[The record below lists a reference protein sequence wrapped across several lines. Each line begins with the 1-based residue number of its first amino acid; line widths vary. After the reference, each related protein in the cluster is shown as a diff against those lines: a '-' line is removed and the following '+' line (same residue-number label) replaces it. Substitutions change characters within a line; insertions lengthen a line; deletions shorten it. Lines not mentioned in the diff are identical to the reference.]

1 MQKLIYFIFL
11 TYPFLSFYAQTDSTE
26 SLLKELDSVVADH
39 NLYSAEKEKRIERLK
54 NLLSYTSS
62 NDLQYGIYENLFYE
76 YSSYNSDS
84 ALLYANKN
92 ILIAGKTGQEDRII
106 KSNLHLAS
114 ILGILGMYKESL
126 DIINQIDIKKRPSLK
141 GYYFHIYRIVYG
153 SMADYSVPNLRISY
167 YNDLADSYR
176 DSLLS
181 VHKPMTSDY
190 VTVKSD
196 QLIVN
201 GLYDHALELLL
212 SYYPKV
218 TDDLHERA
226 IMAYSISKA
235 YSGKKKTELEKYWLA
250 VSAIN
255 DIKTATKEYISLR
268 DLAVLLYEEGDINRS
283 YRYMK
288 RSLEDALF
296 CNARLRTLEISN
308 MMPIIDK
315 AYQHEV
321 ESRQKTMLISLLSI
335 CGLSILLIIA
345 VSYIYLQMR
354 RISTARAELA
364 DANLQLKELNSELT
378 IINTKLKYTNEALH
392 ETNVIK
398 EKFIGHYM
406 AQCFVY
412 LNKIDEYR
420 RQLNRL
426 AISGKVN
433 EIFATIK
440 STKFI
445 EKELKEFYNEFDH
458 TFLQL
463 FPTFIEE
470 MGDLMTDNDEL
481 QLKHNEILNTG
492 LRVFALIRLG
502 IKDNEK
508 ISFFLRYSLSTI
520 YNCKTK
526 FRNKAKGVREEFEND
541 VMKIGTKHK
550 Q

>member
-11 TYPFLSFYAQTDSTE
+11 TYPFLSFYAQTDSAE

-126 DIINQIDIKKRPSLK
+126 DIINQIDIKKHPSLK

-235 YSGKKKTELEKYWLA
+235 YSGKKETGLEKYWLA

-392 ETNVIK
+392 ETNIIK

>member
-11 TYPFLSFYAQTDSTE
+11 TYPFLSFYAQTDSAE

-126 DIINQIDIKKRPSLK
+126 DIINQIDIKKHPSLK

-354 RISTARAELA
+354 RISAARAELA

-392 ETNVIK
+392 ETNIIK

>member
-11 TYPFLSFYAQTDSTE
+11 TYPFLSFYAQTDSAE

-126 DIINQIDIKKRPSLK
+126 DIINQIDIKKHPSLK

-354 RISTARAELA
+354 RISAARAELA

-406 AQCFVY
+406 TQCFVY

>member
-11 TYPFLSFYAQTDSTE
+11 TYPFLSFYAQTDSAE

-126 DIINQIDIKKRPSLK
+126 DIINQIDIKKHPSLK

-235 YSGKKKTELEKYWLA
+235 YSGKKETGLEKYWLA

-354 RISTARAELA
+354 RISAARAELA

-392 ETNVIK
+392 ETNIIK

>member
-1 MQKLIYFIFL
+1 
-11 TYPFLSFYAQTDSTE
+11 
-26 SLLKELDSVVADH
+26 
-39 NLYSAEKEKRIERLK
+39 
-54 NLLSYTSS
+54 
-62 NDLQYGIYENLFYE
+62 
-76 YSSYNSDS
+76 
-84 ALLYANKN
+84 
-92 ILIAGKTGQEDRII
+92 
-106 KSNLHLAS
+106 
-114 ILGILGMYKESL
+114 
-126 DIINQIDIKKRPSLK
+126 
-141 GYYFHIYRIVYG
+141 
-153 SMADYSVPNLRISY
+153 
-167 YNDLADSYR
+167 
-176 DSLLS
+176 
-181 VHKPMTSDY
+181 
-190 VTVKSD
+190 
-196 QLIVN
+196 
-201 GLYDHALELLL
+201 
-212 SYYPKV
+212 
-218 TDDLHERA
+218 
-226 IMAYSISKA
+226 
-235 YSGKKKTELEKYWLA
+235 
-250 VSAIN
+250 
-255 DIKTATKEYISLR
+255 
-268 DLAVLLYEEGDINRS
+268 
-283 YRYMK
+283 
-288 RSLEDALF
+288 
-296 CNARLRTLEISN
+296 
-308 MMPIIDK
+308 
-315 AYQHEV
+315 
-321 ESRQKTMLISLLSI
+321 
-335 CGLSILLIIA
+335 
-345 VSYIYLQMR
+345 MR

-392 ETNVIK
+392 ETNIIK

>member
-11 TYPFLSFYAQTDSTE
+11 TYPFLSFYAQTDSAE

-126 DIINQIDIKKRPSLK
+126 DIINQIDIKKHPSLK

-235 YSGKKKTELEKYWLA
+235 YSGKRKTELEKYWLA

-354 RISTARAELA
+354 RISAARAELA

-406 AQCFVY
+406 TQCFVY